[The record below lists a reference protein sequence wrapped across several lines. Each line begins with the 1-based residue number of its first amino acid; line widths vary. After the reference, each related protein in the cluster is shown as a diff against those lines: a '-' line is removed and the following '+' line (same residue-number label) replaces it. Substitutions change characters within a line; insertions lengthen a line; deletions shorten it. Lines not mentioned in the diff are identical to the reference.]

1 MGQLIDTG
9 KKSPDLTFI
18 PEDVIE
24 FMRDSINKSHVFWYK
39 LAEMQVE
46 EELKKSS
53 DPTSSSATSTTD
65 NNNTSKGED
74 YYDND

>member
-24 FMRDSINKSHVFWYK
+24 YIHDRVNRSYFFWYK

-46 EELKKSS
+46 EEKE
-53 DPTSSSATSTTD
+53 AAD
-65 NNNTSKGED
+65 NNNTSK
-74 YYDND
+74 